1 MSKKH
6 DRRGRSESDG
16 HFFQMY
22 EWLMRTT
29 AWQHATVWE
38 RSLYLEIKRRYNG
51 RNNGDIS
58 LSHREAEALLDCS
71 NTAVEKAFKGLQ
83 CKGFV
88 RPQQKGSFGWKIN
101 SKGGRHQGR
110 ATRWRLTELPQ
121 DLPARELAGGTKE
134 FMKWAPG
141 LDFSEKSAARSQRT
155 NGPSTADHSE
165 NMARSQRTIEDG
177 VSAHAGR

>member
-1 MSKKH
+1 MSKRQE
-6 DRRGRSESDG
+6 RRRSEGEG

-22 EWLMRTT
+22 EWLMRTP
-29 AWQHATVWE
+29 AWQHATVYE

-83 CKGFV
+83 CKGFIK
-88 RPQQKGSFGWKIN
+88 PQQKGSFDWKIN
-101 SKGGRHQGR
+101 GNGGRHQGR

-121 DLPARELAGGTKE
+121 DLPSRELAGGTKE

-141 LDFSEKSAARSQRT
+141 FDLSEKTAARPQRT
-155 NGPSTADHSE
+155 NGPLTTDHSE

-177 VSAHAGR
+177 VTAHVGR

>member
-1 MSKKH
+1 MSKPH
-6 DRRGRSESDG
+6 DRRGRGESDG
-16 HFFQMY
+16 HFFQVY
-22 EWLMRTT
+22 EWFMRST
-29 AWQHATVWE
+29 AWQAATVYE

-51 RNNGDIS
+51 RNNGAIS

-83 CKGFV
+83 CKGFIK
-88 RPQQKGSFGWKIN
+88 PQQKGSFGWKTT
-101 SKGGRHQGR
+101 KDGRKQGR

-121 DLPARELAGGTKE
+121 DLPVRELAGGSKE
-134 FMKWAPG
+134 FVKWMPG

-165 NMARSQRTIEDG
+165 NMVRSERTIDDG
-177 VSAHAGR
+177 VSAHVGR

>member
-1 MSKKH
+1 MSRKQ
-6 DRRGRSESDG
+6 DRRRNEDG
-16 HFFQMY
+16 HYFQMY
-22 EWLMRTT
+22 EWFMRST
-29 AWQHATVWE
+29 AWQAATVYE
-38 RSLYLEIKRRYNG
+38 RALYLEIKRRYNG

-88 RPQQKGSFGWKIN
+88 KPQQKGSFGWKIN
-101 SKGGRHQGR
+101 KDGRSQGR

-121 DLPARELAGGTKE
+121 DLPIRELAGGTKE
-134 FMKWAPG
+134 FMKWVPG
-141 LDFSEKSAARSQRT
+141 VDFSEKSAARSQRT

-177 VSAHAGR
+177 VSALAGR